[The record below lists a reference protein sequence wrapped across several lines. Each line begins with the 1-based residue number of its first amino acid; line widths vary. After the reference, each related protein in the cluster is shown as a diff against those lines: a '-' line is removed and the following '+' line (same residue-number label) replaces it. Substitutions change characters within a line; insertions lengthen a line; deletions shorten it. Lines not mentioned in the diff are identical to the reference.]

1 MTTTNNFLTT
11 LIDMVPFSLF
21 IDELEMSLTPEQ
33 EEALRGLDELES
45 EIDNLDQYFCP
56 LPAEAN

>member
-1 MTTTNNFLTT
+1 MTTTHNFPIT

-33 EEALRGLDELES
+33 EEALRGLDELET
-45 EIDNLDQYFCP
+45 EVDNLDKYFVP
-56 LPAEAN
+56 IPERS

>member
-1 MTTTNNFLTT
+1 MTTTHNLTIT

-33 EEALRGLDELES
+33 EEALRGLDELET
-45 EIDNLDQYFCP
+45 EVDNLDKYFVP
-56 LPAEAN
+56 IPERS